1 MLTTSTQSESTHS
14 LGGIRTVAF
23 FEAAKGALILLAGFG
38 VLALLHKDAQA
49 VAEELVGHLHLNP
62 AHRIPRIFIELA
74 GHLTDLR
81 LWLMAAFA
89 MTYSALRF
97 LEAYGLWYAR
107 SWAEWLA
114 VASGMIYLPFEIYEL
129 SAGVTA
135 IKLMTFTLN
144 TLVVLYMGHVLWI
157 SRTGGTS

>member
-1 MLTTSTQSESTHS
+1 
-14 LGGIRTVAF
+14 
-23 FEAAKGALILLAGFG
+23 
-38 VLALLHKDAQA
+38 
-49 VAEELVGHLHLNP
+49 
-62 AHRIPRIFIELA
+62 
-74 GHLTDLR
+74 
-81 LWLMAAFA
+81 MAAFA